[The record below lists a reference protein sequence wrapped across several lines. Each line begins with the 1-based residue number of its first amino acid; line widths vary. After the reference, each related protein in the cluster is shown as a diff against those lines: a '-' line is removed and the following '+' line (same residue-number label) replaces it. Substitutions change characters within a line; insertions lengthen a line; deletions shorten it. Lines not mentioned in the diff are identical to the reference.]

1 VKLLVID
8 DDPNIAQAIKLAFSM
23 QWQGVEV
30 RVAYDGSSGL
40 DAFFETQPHVILLD
54 VGLPGGMSGF
64 EVLEKIRQI
73 SDVPVL
79 MLSAHGQELDKV
91 RGLELGA
98 DDYITKPFGHLE
110 LLARVR
116 AVLRRAEL
124 PPPVSAVPD
133 LQAGD
138 LTINFG
144 SREVQVKGE
153 LVKLTPV
160 EYGLLY
166 HLARNAGHVLTHDA
180 LLTKVWGDEYQG
192 EADYLK
198 VYISRLRAK
207 LGEDPAH
214 PQWIETVPRLGY
226 RFLRPTT
233 SASTSENK
241 NIETQRGS

>member
-1 VKLLVID
+1 MKLLVID
-8 DDPNIAQAIKLAFSM
+8 DDPHLAQAITLAFSM

-30 RVAYDGSSGL
+30 RVAADGSSGL
-40 DAFFETQPHVILLD
+40 DAFFETQPDVLLLD
-54 VGLPGGMSGF
+54 VGLPGGVSGF
-64 EVLEKIRQI
+64 EVLERIRRI
-73 SDVPVL
+73 SDVPIV

-98 DDYITKPFGHLE
+98 DDYVTKPFGHLE

-133 LQAGD
+133 LHAGE

-144 SREVQVKGE
+144 SREVQVQGE
-153 LVKLTPV
+153 PVKLTPV

-180 LLTKVWGDEYQG
+180 LLSKVWGDEYRG

-207 LGEDPAH
+207 LGEDPSH

-226 RFLRPTT
+226 RFLRSPTPT
-233 SASTSENK
+233 APSQSSGAAQE
-241 NIETQRGS
+241 G

>member
-1 VKLLVID
+1 MKLLVID
-8 DDPNIAQAIKLAFSM
+8 DDPNIAQAIRLAFSM
-23 QWQGVEV
+23 QWQGMEV

-40 DAFFETQPHVILLD
+40 DAFFETQPDVILLD
-54 VGLPGGMSGF
+54 VGLPGGLSGF
-64 EVLEKIRQI
+64 EVLERIRQI

-144 SREVQVKGE
+144 SREVRVKDE
-153 LVKLTPV
+153 PVKLTPV

-166 HLARNAGHVLTHDA
+166 HLARNVGHVLTHDA
-180 LLTKVWGDEYQG
+180 LLTKVWGDEYRA

-207 LGEDPAH
+207 LGEDPNH
-214 PQWIETVPRLGY
+214 PQWIETIPRLGY

-233 SASTSENK
+233 SAAPAEARDSK
-241 NIETQRGS
+241 NVE